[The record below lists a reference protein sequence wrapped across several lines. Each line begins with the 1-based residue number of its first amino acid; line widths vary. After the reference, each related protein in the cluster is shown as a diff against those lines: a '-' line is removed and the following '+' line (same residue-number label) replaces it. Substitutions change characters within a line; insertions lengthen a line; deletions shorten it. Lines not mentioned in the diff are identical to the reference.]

1 MQFWSIFCI
10 DMKYNIFYN
19 SVASRFLKGNDLK
32 KMKKRTVEDKKM
44 IKKYEIPELKLQYLT
59 NEDVLT
65 ESEEAVFSGDGWVK
79 DPFDKE

>member
-1 MQFWSIFCI
+1 
-10 DMKYNIFYN
+10 
-19 SVASRFLKGNDLK
+19 
-32 KMKKRTVEDKKM
+32 MKKRTVEDKKM